1 VNTEPYE
8 LGLTR
13 PARRAIS
20 ETLPAEVAAA
30 AVEFITGP
38 LLQAPKRVGK
48 PLQDRLAGLHSARFG
63 TEWRVLYRIDDIKHA
78 VIVQDIQH
86 RSTVYRPR

>member
-1 VNTEPYE
+1 MSADPYE

-20 ETLPAEVAAA
+20 ELLPEDVAAA

-38 LLQAPKRVGK
+38 LLMAPYRVGK
-48 PLQDRLAGLHSARFG
+48 PLRNALSGLHSARLG
-63 TEWRVLYRIDDIKHA
+63 TQWRVLYRIDESKHA
-78 VIVQDIQH
+78 VIVQDIQR
-86 RSTVYRPR
+86 RSTAYRRR